1 MRKTIAAA
9 SIAVTGLGV
18 LGLGTAAIAGAQD
31 DPSDEADEESGGW
44 VDDALGGLV
53 DDGTITQEQAD
64 AVEDALRDARPE
76 RGHDGFGHPGFLFGP
91 GGDPSTLAESLGIEE
106 DELRSELQDG
116 KTIAEIAEEQGVDV
130 QDVIDDIV
138 AAQRER
144 LDEAVADGDLTQE
157 EADEILAGAEERVT
171 AFVNGERPDPEN
183 LPDLP
188 DMRHE
193 WRGGPWGHG
202 PGDRDESSDD
212 DSSEDDSSDDSSDS
226 SEAPASYSDEGANLT
241 A

>member
-18 LGLGTAAIAGAQD
+18 LGVGGAAIAGAQD
-31 DPSDEADEESGGW
+31 DPSEDENGSW
-44 VDDALGGLV
+44 VQDALGGLV
-53 DDGTITQEQAD
+53 DDGTINQEQAD
-64 AVEDALRDARPE
+64 AVEDALQDARPE
-76 RGHDGFGHPGFLFGP
+76 HGFRHPGFMFGL
-91 GGDPSTLAESLGIEE
+91 GGFSTVAESLGIEE
-106 DELRSELQDG
+106 DELRSELADG

-130 QDVIDDIV
+130 QDVVDAIV
-138 AAQRER
+138 AAHQER

-157 EADEILAGAEERVT
+157 QADEILAGAEERAT
-171 AFVNGERPDPEN
+171 SFVNGERPDLED

-188 DMRHE
+188 DGPGGPGGHE

-202 PGDRDESSDD
+202 PRSDDDSPDD
-212 DSSEDDSSDDSSDS
+212 DSSED
-226 SEAPASYSDEGANLT
+226 EEPASYRTEGADLT

>member
-31 DPSDEADEESGGW
+31 DSSEDESGGW
-44 VDDALGGLV
+44 VQDALGGLV

-64 AVEDALRDARPE
+64 AVEDALQDARPD
-76 RGHDGFGHPGFLFGP
+76 HGFGHHGFGFGP
-91 GGDPSTLAESLGIEE
+91 GRLSTVAESLGIEE
-106 DELRSELQDG
+106 DELRSELADG

-130 QDVIDDIV
+130 QDVVDDIV
-138 AAQRER
+138 AAHRER

-157 EADEILAGAEERVT
+157 EADEILAGAEDRVT
-171 AFVNGERPDPEN
+171 AFVNGERPDPED

-188 DMRHE
+188 GRPDGPGPHHE

-202 PGDRDESSDD
+202 PRSDDEAPDDESS
-212 DSSEDDSSDDSSDS
+212 E
-226 SEAPASYSDEGANLT
+226 EPASLRDEGAELT